1 MSGTGARTATT
12 DTRHDGAAV
21 TQDAGW
27 GGGAPYGGSPYG
39 TPPGWG
45 GWMPPSKPGV
55 IPLAP
60 LRLADILGGAFG
72 TTGRHWKQLLGVGG
86 AAYGGALAAAA
97 VAALIAYAAV
107 GDHLRRLLELSAD
120 EDPASGDVVPV
131 LTGLG
136 AVWLIGVVAF
146 VLATAVVHAAV
157 PAVLQE
163 AVLGR
168 PTTFSAV
175 WRRAWSRVP
184 AVAGTVILVSLVM
197 VVPVALA
204 LVGFVALV
212 VAMITLTDSADAAA
226 LWAAFGFLGALATAP
241 LAAWLWVRFS
251 LAPSA
256 VVFEDLRPVAAM
268 RRSAQ
273 LVRGDWWRIFGI
285 SLLAFGMA
293 AVASYMIQMPFSFL
307 GMFSGVIGGATLDE
321 DPNPASVVLAMSGY
335 MVIMLLGQLVGQFIS
350 ATFPQLVLGLL
361 YVDRRM
367 RTENLGPVLAEAA
380 AVPAPYGPHGP

>member
-1 MSGTGARTATT
+1 
-12 DTRHDGAAV
+12 
-21 TQDAGW
+21 
-27 GGGAPYGGSPYG
+27 
-39 TPPGWG
+39 
-45 GWMPPSKPGV
+45 MPPPPKPGV

-60 LRLADILGGAFG
+60 LKLADILGGAFG
-72 TTGRHWKQLLGVGG
+72 TTGRYWKQLLGIGG
-86 AAYGGALAAAA
+86 AAYGGTLAVVA
-97 VAALIAYAAV
+97 VTALIAYGAA
-107 GDHLRRLLELSAD
+107 GEHLRRLLELSAD
-120 EDPASGDVVPV
+120 EDPATGDVVPV

-136 AVWLIGVVAF
+136 AVWLVGAVTF
-146 VLATAVVHAAV
+146 VLATALVYAAV

-184 AVAGTVILVSLVM
+184 SVAGTVILVSLVVM
-197 VVPVALA
+197 IPVVLA
-204 LVGFVALV
+204 MVGFIALMISV
-212 VAMITLTDSADAAA
+212 ITLDSAGAAV
-226 LWAAFGFLGALATAP
+226 LWSAFGLLGALATAP
-241 LAAWLWVRFS
+241 LAAWLWVKFS

-256 VVFEDLRPVAAM
+256 VVFEGLRPVAAM

-285 SLLAFGMA
+285 ALLALAMA

-307 GMFSGVIGGATLDE
+307 GMFSGAIGGAALAE
-321 DPNPASVVLAMSGY
+321 DPNPASIVLAMSGY

-350 ATFPQLVLGLL
+350 ATFPQLVIGLL
-361 YVDRRM
+361 YVDRRI

-380 AVPAPYGPHGP
+380 AAAPTPYGPHGP